1 MTDRDDLNDGLV
13 ELADLISASVP
24 LEQTML
30 RIAQYAVDISRNAD
44 GAALTLLE
52 DGGRRVTVATTS
64 LARTADE
71 AQYQMGEGPA
81 LTARAQQQVVYS
93 TVLVGESAWPRYAS
107 QVGRLGVR
115 SVFAMPLVLD
125 GTVIAVLSIYS
136 CRRRAFNE
144 NDALI
149 AERYSEPA
157 AAIAHNAR
165 VLARS
170 QIEIEQLR
178 EALRIRPVIDQAI
191 GIIRS
196 RTGKSEQEAFERL
209 REISS
214 TEHIKISEI
223 ARRLVDDAA
232 RRATTKRQEK

>member
-1 MTDRDDLNDGLV
+1 MTDRDDLDYRLV
-13 ELADLISASVP
+13 ERTGLISASVP

-44 GAALTLLE
+44 GAALTVFE
-52 DGGRRVTVATTS
+52 DGGPRVTVATTS
-64 LARTADE
+64 LARAADD

-81 LTARAQQQVVYS
+81 LTALAEQRAVVS
-93 TVLVGESAWPRYAS
+93 GSLAREPAWLRYAS

-115 SVFAMPLVLD
+115 SVLAMPLVLD

-136 CRRRAFNE
+136 CSRSAFND

-149 AERYSEPA
+149 AERYSKPA

-165 VLARS
+165 VVAQS
-170 QIEIEQLR
+170 QVEIEQLR
-178 EALRIRPVIDQAI
+178 QALRIRPVIDQAI

-196 RTGKSEQEAFERL
+196 RTGRSEQEAFERL
-209 REISS
+209 REISN
-214 TEHIKISEI
+214 TEHSKISEI
-223 ARRLVDDAA
+223 ARQLVDDAV
-232 RRATTKRQEK
+232 RRANVRRQEK